1 MYLES
6 KNDDHIQFAADN
18 TARMTILTSGEV
30 GIGQNSPTAKLEV
43 EVGTTDN
50 VPGILIDNDDVTN
63 DTEGLKIDMAEK

>member
-1 MYLES
+1 
-6 KNDDHIQFAADN
+6 
-18 TARMTILTSGEV
+18 MTILTFGEV